1 MRETENNTKLQKSL
15 RKRDLLA
22 LGFGAIIGW
31 GWLSMGKVWI
41 TSAGSVGACVAFA
54 VVGVMM
60 CFIGLA
66 FCELT
71 AAMPKAG
78 GVMNYTW
85 RAFGPRMSFFAA
97 WMMCLGYTAMTA
109 WDGLATVAAVD
120 FLFPVEGNMI
130 LYSVAGYDV
139 SFGSLAVA
147 LIVAVFMFFI
157 TLRGMNTLSKFN
169 NISVIIMVVIVI
181 VFAIAAFVKGDTS
194 NLEPKFTDGFSGV
207 VSICLMCALFLGG
220 FDTIPQAAEE
230 ANIPRK
236 SIGSILLG
244 ALGLAIA
251 WYFVTILATSMSL
264 SSEEIGNTT
273 LAAGTA
279 MDKIFGT
286 PIAGKI
292 LVISGILG
300 ILTSWVALYIGAT
313 RLLYSMAR
321 VGMLPKVFAKLHPKY
336 KTPYIATYVV
346 GITTFIAP
354 FFGYQA
360 LQWLSNAG
368 GWAINFGL
376 GMAALSF
383 LVLRF
388 KEPDMERP
396 YRVPCG
402 KLIGLLAVIM
412 SFTLIIIC
420 FPGVSSFSLVWPYE
434 AVIVIGWLLIGI
446 ILFIFTNRTGSFRE
460 VNPKMKALMFDTHED
475 SGNDSV

>member
-1 MRETENNTKLQKSL
+1 MEKDNKTKLKKSL
-15 RKRDLLA
+15 HKRDLLA

-31 GWLSMGKVWI
+31 GWLSMGGFWI
-41 TSAGSVGACVAFA
+41 TAAGPLGACAAFA
-54 VVGVMM
+54 IMGVMM
-60 CFIGLA
+60 CLIGLT

-71 AAMPKAG
+71 SAMPRAG

-85 RAFGPRMSFFAA
+85 RAFGPRISFFAA

-109 WDGLATVAAVD
+109 WEGLATVAAVD
-120 FLFPVEGNMI
+120 FLFPIENPTV
-130 LYSVAGYDV
+130 LYTVAGYDITPMSLIV
-139 SFGSLAVA
+139 ALAVA
-147 LIVAVFMFFI
+147 ALMFVI
-157 TLRGMNTLSKFN
+157 TLRGMDTLSRFN
-169 NISVIIMVVIVI
+169 NISVIIMVLIVI
-181 VFAIAAFVKGDTS
+181 VFAAAAFFKGDVE
-194 NLEPKFTDGFSGV
+194 NLKPGFADGFSGV
-207 VSICLMCALFLGG
+207 FSICLMCALFLGG

-230 ANIPRK
+230 ADIPRK

-244 ALGLAIA
+244 ALGLAII
-251 WYFVTILATSMSL
+251 WYFITILATSLSL
-264 SSEEIGNTT
+264 DQGEIGSAT

-279 MDKIFGT
+279 MDVIFGSS
-286 PIAGKI
+286 IAGKI
-292 LVISGILG
+292 LVVSGILG

-321 VGMLPKVFAKLHPKY
+321 VGMLPAALAKLHPKY
-336 KTPYIATYVV
+336 NTPYIATYVV
-346 GITTFIAP
+346 GATTFIAP
-354 FFGYQA
+354 FLGYQA

-402 KLIGLLAVIM
+402 KLVGLLAVAM
-412 SFTLIIIC
+412 SFTLVIMC

-434 AVIVIGWLLIGI
+434 AVIVLGWLAIGV
-446 ILFIFTNRTGSFRE
+446 ILFIKANSSGSFRR
-460 VNPKMKALMFDTHED
+460 VDTNMKQLMFGKEEE
-475 SGNDSV
+475 

>member
-1 MRETENNTKLQKSL
+1 MDNENKTKLKRSL
-15 RKRDLLA
+15 GKLDLLA

-31 GWLSMGKVWI
+31 GWLSMGGFWI
-41 TSAGSVGACVAFA
+41 TAAGSVGACISFA
-54 VVGVMM
+54 IMGSMM
-60 CFIGLA
+60 CLIGLS

-85 RAFGPRMSFFAA
+85 RAIGAKTSFFSA

-109 WDGLATVAAVD
+109 WEGLATVAAVE
-120 FLFPVEGNMI
+120 FLFPLENSVV
-130 LYSVAGYDV
+130 LYSVAGYQV
-139 SFGSLAVA
+139 SLVSLVIA
-147 LIVAVFMFFI
+147 LAAAAFMFYI
-157 TLRGMNTLSKFN
+157 TLRGIDTLAKFSN
-169 NISVIIMVVIVI
+169 VSIIIMVAIVV
-181 VFAIAAFVKGDTS
+181 VFAVAAFFKGDTA
-194 NLEPKFTDGFSGV
+194 NLKPGLPNGFSGV
-207 VSICLMCALFLGG
+207 LSICLMCALFLGG

-230 ANIPRK
+230 ADIPRK
-236 SIGSILLG
+236 SIGNILLG
-244 ALGLAIA
+244 ALGLSIL
-251 WYFVTILATSMSL
+251 WYFITILATGVSL
-264 SSEEIGNTT
+264 NAEEISNSP

-279 MDKIFGT
+279 MNAIFGNSF
-286 PIAGKI
+286 AGKV

-300 ILTSWVALYIGAT
+300 ILTSWVSLYIGST

-321 VGMLPKVFAKLHPKY
+321 VGMIPEVFAKLHPKY

-346 GITTFIAP
+346 GATTFIAP
-354 FFGYQA
+354 FLGRQA

-383 LVLRF
+383 LILRF

-396 YRVPCG
+396 YKVPCG
-402 KLIGLLAVIM
+402 KVVGILAVAM

-434 AVIVIGWLLIGI
+434 AVIVLGWLGIGI
-446 ILFIFTNRTGSFRE
+446 ILFIMSRSSGRFQE
-460 VNPKMKALMFDTHED
+460 VDLNMKRLMFSED
-475 SGNDSV
+475 EAVKEE

>member
-1 MRETENNTKLQKSL
+1 
-15 RKRDLLA
+15 
-22 LGFGAIIGW
+22 
-31 GWLSMGKVWI
+31 
-41 TSAGSVGACVAFA
+41 
-54 VVGVMM
+54 
-60 CFIGLA
+60 
-66 FCELT
+66 
-71 AAMPKAG
+71 
-78 GVMNYTW
+78 
-85 RAFGPRMSFFAA
+85 
-97 WMMCLGYTAMTA
+97 
-109 WDGLATVAAVD
+109 
-120 FLFPVEGNMI
+120 
-130 LYSVAGYDV
+130 
-139 SFGSLAVA
+139 
-147 LIVAVFMFFI
+147 
-157 TLRGMNTLSKFN
+157 
-169 NISVIIMVVIVI
+169 
-181 VFAIAAFVKGDTS
+181 
-194 NLEPKFTDGFSGV
+194 
-207 VSICLMCALFLGG
+207 
-220 FDTIPQAAEE
+220 
-230 ANIPRK
+230 
-236 SIGSILLG
+236 
-244 ALGLAIA
+244 
-251 WYFVTILATSMSL
+251 MSL